1 VKYLRPPPSPKA
13 LSRLFRLC
21 CRAASIDVTDA
32 SKAHAEIA
40 DDAEVWVEIGGVH
53 ERLIRVEELARQCAL
68 QRCY

>member
-1 VKYLRPPPSPKA
+1 
-13 LSRLFRLC
+13 
-21 CRAASIDVTDA
+21 VTDA